1 VSENRPAPCGE
12 DKVGGLSRLTRIL
25 RVYRVEAL
33 MISALVL
40 STALSGS
47 FLLAFGAQKAILWV
61 LLRAIATQD

>member
-1 VSENRPAPCGE
+1 
-12 DKVGGLSRLTRIL
+12 
-25 RVYRVEAL
+25 

-40 STALSGS
+40 SSALSVS